1 MSIKGKARE
10 QKEFVKK
17 TGFFEGEVVAI
28 NPDREKLEKILGTT
42 LEKDPEYLSKEE
54 KDGKEI
60 VKCSIVAWIKDVK
73 SGELRNIRFF
83 LKDVL
88 KENKDKTKRQYIN
101 DVGMTT
107 WADSES
113 NLQEWFKSRPYRVAH
128 EGEEELYNFA
138 VTWLNKLD
146 TKDTETVLSFDWSK
160 LMKGNVKEIE
170 SQIHGEYCGTLCCLV
185 TMRTVDKEGQ
195 PMEYEQVYNKEFLP
209 GYTIK
214 QVRMRKIDASF
225 IEGARNTEKKKRS
238 KLQKFV
244 LSITDSQYGIKD
256 QFTLGE
262 LTPYDPAK
270 NITAG
275 NKVISDEDTSY

>member
-42 LEKDPEYLSKEE
+42 LEKDPEYLSKDEE
-54 KDGKEI
+54 RDI
-60 VKCSIVAWIKDVK
+60 VKLNIVAWIKDVK

-83 LKDVL
+83 LKDVP

-107 WADSES
+107 WADDPK
-113 NLQEWFKSRPYRVAH
+113 NLADWFTSRPYRVAH

-146 TKDTETVLSFDWSK
+146 TRDAETVLSFDWSK
-160 LMKGNVKEIE
+160 LMKGNVKEI
-170 SQIHGEYCGTLCCLV
+170 SDQVGGEYSGTICCLV

-209 GYTIK
+209 GYAMK
-214 QVRMRKIDASF
+214 QIRLRKIDDNFLNA
-225 IEGARNTEKKKRS
+225 ANATEKKKRS

-244 LSITDSQYGIKD
+244 LSITDAQHGIKD

-262 LTPYDPAK
+262 LTPYDPSK

-275 NKVISDEDTSY
+275 NSVIAEDDASY

>member
-17 TGFFEGEVVAI
+17 TGFFEGEVIAI
-28 NPDREKLEKILGTT
+28 NPDREKLEKILSTT
-42 LEKDPEYLSKEE
+42 LEKDPEYLSK
-54 KDGKEI
+54 DDNGKTK
-60 VKCSIVAWIKDVK
+60 VNIVAWIRDMK

-83 LKDVL
+83 LKDVE
-88 KENKDKTKRQYIN
+88 KENKDKTKKQYIN

-107 WADSES
+107 WADDPK
-113 NLQEWFKSRPYRVAH
+113 NLAEWFASRSYRVAH

-146 TKDTETVLSFDWSK
+146 TRDAETVLSFDWSK
-160 LMKGNVKEIE
+160 LMKGNVKEIAD
-170 SQIHGEYCGTLCCLV
+170 QVTGEYSGTICCLV

-209 GYTIK
+209 GYAMK
-214 QVRMRKIDASF
+214 QIRLRKIDDIF
-225 IEGARNTEKKKRS
+225 IEGAKATEKKKRS

-244 LSITDSQYGIKD
+244 LNITDLQYGVKD
-256 QFTLGE
+256 HFTLGE
-262 LTPYDPAK
+262 LTPYDPSK

-275 NKVISDEDTSY
+275 NAVISQDDTSY

>member
-17 TGFFEGEVVAI
+17 TGFFEGEVIAI

-54 KDGKEI
+54 KDGKDI
-60 VKCSIVAWIKDVK
+60 VKVNVVAWVRDVK
-73 SGELRNIRFF
+73 TGELRNIRFF

-88 KENKDKTKRQYIN
+88 KENKDKTKKQYIN
-101 DVGMTT
+101 NVGMTT
-107 WADSES
+107 WADSED
-113 NLQEWFKSRPYRVAH
+113 NLQEWFTSRPYRVAH

-146 TKDTETVLSFDWSK
+146 TRDAETVLAFDWSK
-160 LMKGNVKEIE
+160 LMKGNVKEIAD
-170 SQIHGEYCGTLCCLV
+170 QVAGEYSGTICCLV

-209 GYTIK
+209 GYTMK
-214 QVRMRKIDASF
+214 QVRLRKIDTGF
-225 IEGARNTEKKKRS
+225 IEGAKATEKKKRS

-244 LSITDSQYGIKD
+244 LNITDRQYGIKD

-275 NKVISDEDTSY
+275 NAVISDEDSSY

>member
-17 TGFFEGEVVAI
+17 TGFFEGEVIAI
-28 NPDREKLEKILGTT
+28 NPEKEKLEKILSTT

-54 KDGKEI
+54 KDGKEF
-60 VKCSIVAWIKDVK
+60 VKLNIVAWIRDVK

-83 LKDVL
+83 LKDEVRY
-88 KENKDKTKRQYIN
+88 NKDRTKMQYIN

-107 WADSES
+107 WADDPK
-113 NLQEWFKSRPYRVAH
+113 NLADWFSSRPHRVAH

-146 TKDTETVLSFDWSK
+146 TRDAETVLAFDWTK
-160 LMKGNVKEIE
+160 LMKGNVKEIAD
-170 SQIHGEYCGTLCCLV
+170 QISGEYSGTICCLV

-209 GYTIK
+209 GYTMK
-214 QVRMRKIDASF
+214 QIRLRNIDSSF
-225 IEGARNTEKKKRS
+225 IEGARATEKKKRS

-244 LSITDSQYGIKD
+244 LNITDPQYGIKD
-256 QFTLGE
+256 HFTLGE
-262 LTPYDPAK
+262 LTPYDPSK

-275 NKVISDEDTSY
+275 NAVISEDDTSY

>member
-17 TGFFEGEVVAI
+17 TGFFEGEVISI
-28 NPDREKLEKILGTT
+28 NPDREKLEKILGIT

-73 SGELRNIRFF
+73 TGELRNIRFF
-83 LKDVL
+83 LKNVP

-101 DVGMTT
+101 DIGMTT
-107 WADSES
+107 WSDTED
-113 NLQEWFKSRPYRVAH
+113 NLQKWFKERPYRVAH

-138 VTWLNKLD
+138 VTWLSKLD
-146 TKDTETVLSFDWSK
+146 TRDAETVLSFDWKK
-160 LMKGNVKEIE
+160 LMEGNVKEIS
-170 SQIHGEYCGTLCCLV
+170 SQIGGEYCGSICCLV

-214 QVRMRKIDASF
+214 QVRMRKIDESF
-225 IEGARNTEKKKRS
+225 IESARNTEKKKRS

-244 LSITDSQYGIKD
+244 LSITDTQYGIKD

-262 LTPYDPAK
+262 LTPYDPSK

-275 NKVISDEDTSY
+275 DKVISDEDTDY

>member
-28 NPDREKLEKILGTT
+28 NPDREKLEKMLNTT
-42 LEKDPEYLSKEE
+42 LDKDPEYLSKEE

-60 VKCSIVAWIKDVK
+60 VKLNLVAWIKDVK

-83 LKDVL
+83 LKDVE
-88 KENKDKTKRQYIN
+88 KENRDKTKKQYIN
-101 DVGMTT
+101 NVGMTT
-107 WADSES
+107 WADDPS
-113 NLQEWFKSRPYRVAH
+113 NLADWFASRPHRVAH

-146 TKDTETVLSFDWSK
+146 TRDAETVLSFDWSK
-160 LMKGNVKEIE
+160 LMKGNVKEI
-170 SQIHGEYCGTLCCLV
+170 SDQIGGEYSGTICCLV
-185 TMRTVDKEGQ
+185 TMRTFDKEGQ

-209 GYTIK
+209 GYTMK
-214 QVRMRKIDASF
+214 QIRLRKIDEGF
-225 IEGARNTEKKKRS
+225 IDAAKATEKKKRN

-244 LSITDSQYGIKD
+244 LNIKDSQYGIKD
-256 QFTLGE
+256 YFTLGE
-262 LTPYDPAK
+262 LVPYDPSK
-270 NITAG
+270 NIASTDD
-275 NKVISDEDTSY
+275 VISDEDTSY